1 MSCSLPQ
8 SEASGGSPLS
18 RSRRL
23 TEVKVTRGCLL
34 GSSDLFHQFTH
45 RHDGLRHSFFDVK
58 DFFGRDC
65 SARSNITSKAEKK
78 GRHSEFIRRGRRL
91 PRLHRRGSIE
101 ISCRALATT
110 PPLGLGSTRPVVP
123 SRFHLP
129 WG

>member
-8 SEASGGSPLS
+8 SEASGGASLR
-18 RSRRL
+18 RSSRL
-23 TEVKVTRGCLL
+23 TEVGVTRGCLF
-34 GSSDLFHQFTH
+34 GSNHLFYQFTH
-45 RHDGLRHSFFDVK
+45 RHDGLHHSFFDVK

-78 GRHSEFIRRGRRL
+78 SGHCEFSRRGGRL
-91 PRLHRRGSIE
+91 PRLHRRGPIE

-123 SRFHLP
+123 
-129 WG
+129 